1 MKRKLTSAFLGSIF
15 AAMLLT
21 AAFAANASAVV
32 WKFNGT
38 TLAGSETLVSHAL
51 ESSLTVPGLTTTCK
65 PFVYV
70 MTISNPGGVGKGSIT
85 EVPLSNC
92 STNTK
97 ACTVSKIE
105 AEGLPWTAGLTA
117 VGASSYLVIEGFK
130 LSILY
135 GGEECALNE
144 TEIVIKGTAGGLI
157 DNATESVTFSP
168 SSFTA
173 TGTSLGAG
181 VKWNGTFRMIATG
194 SHIGQSLSAS

>member
-1 MKRKLTSAFLGSIF
+1 MSLKSIGALLFATVALTG
-15 AAMLLT
+15 
-21 AAFAANASAVV
+21 AFATNASAVA

-70 MTISNPGGVGKGSIT
+70 MTISNSAGTGRGSIT

-97 ACTVSKIE
+97 SCTVSKIQ
-105 AEGLPWTAGLTA
+105 AKGLPWTTGLTT
-117 VGASSYLVIEGFK
+117 VGPSNYLVIEGFK
-130 LSILY
+130 LGILY

-157 DNATESVTFSP
+157 ENATESVTFSS

-173 TGTSLGAG
+173 TGTSLGTG
-181 VKWNGTFRMIATG
+181 IKWNGTFRMIATG
-194 SHIGQSLSAS
+194 SHIGQSLSVS